1 MIRSPQHRRWIIVV
15 LGFLSAMNPLS
26 TDMYLPAF
34 QGIAHALQTTTASL
48 SFTLSSYFIGIGVG
62 QLAYGPLLDRF
73 GRKKPLYGGLGL
85 YVMASIG
92 CIFTHTLYGLVAWR
106 FLTAV
111 GGCVATVV
119 SVAMV
124 RDLFSVKESAKI
136 FSLLMLV
143 LGVSP
148 LLAPTIG
155 SAVAV
160 NIGWQGVFVILL
172 LIALFMMLSAAVVL
186 PESHPGDAHVRLT
199 PGPILRDYWEIF
211 LHPQFT
217 TYALTGGAV
226 MASLFAFISA
236 SPVLFFNFF
245 HLSIYSYGWI
255 FTALAAGFISGSQV
269 NLLLL
274 RRFSS
279 IQILRWAVIVQI
291 IMCLAFI
298 GVAWSDCFHLP
309 LVLALIFGMLLS
321 IGCASPNA
329 AVLAMAPFAHKAGRA
344 SALLSSSQMLLG
356 SIASIVIG
364 LLTIQSMR
372 PIALIFAL
380 PALLAGLFLYV
391 GKKNVGT
398 LQEGEA
404 GGATGCL
411 H

>member
-34 QGIAHALQTTTASL
+34 QGIAHALQTSTASL
-48 SFTLSSYFIGIGVG
+48 SLTLSSYFIGIGVG

-73 GRKKPLYGGLGL
+73 GRKTPLYAGLGL
-85 YVMASIG
+85 YVLASIG
-92 CIFTHTLYGLVAWR
+92 CIFTHTLEGLVVWR
-106 FLTAV
+106 FFTAV
-111 GGCVATVV
+111 GGCVASVV

-160 NIGWQGVFVILL
+160 NIGWQGVFVILMF
-172 LIALFMMLSAAVVL
+172 IALIMIFLSALVL
-186 PESHPGDAHVRLT
+186 PESHSGDDHVKLT

-211 LHPQFT
+211 IHPQFT
-217 TYALTGGAV
+217 IYALVGGSV
-226 MASLFAFISA
+226 MASLFAFIAA

-255 FTALAAGFISGSQV
+255 FTLLAAGFISGSQI

-291 IMCLAFI
+291 LMCLAFMA
-298 GVAWSDCFHLP
+298 VAWSDCFHLP

-329 AVLAMAPFAHKAGRA
+329 AVLAMAPFASKAGRA

-356 SIASIVIG
+356 SVASIVIG
-364 LLTIQSMR
+364 LLTLQSMR
-372 PIALIFAL
+372 PIAVIFAL
-380 PALLAGLFLYV
+380 PALLAGLSLYL
-391 GKKNVGT
+391 GKNRVVT
-398 LQEGEA
+398 LQEGETVA
-404 GGATGCL
+404 SL